1 MDNGYRPMR
10 AKPGYISLQ
19 DFVVSLADFTI
30 HPDYSADIIRQKT
43 VVNDIGECEGQD
55 SWA

>member
-1 MDNGYRPMR
+1 MR